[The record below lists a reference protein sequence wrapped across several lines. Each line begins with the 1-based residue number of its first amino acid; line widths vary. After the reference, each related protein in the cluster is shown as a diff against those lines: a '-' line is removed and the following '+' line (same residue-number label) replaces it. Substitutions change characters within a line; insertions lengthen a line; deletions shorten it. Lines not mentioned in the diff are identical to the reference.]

1 MSGISVTK
9 DIRKKLLE
17 NPNITKELDNKIFPI
32 IADDGTTFPFV
43 LIKKNGISV
52 NYSKCGIANDVVT
65 VTIEVVDPNY
75 SKAIKIAEEIRKT
88 IERKKFENVANCILT
103 NVTEEYISDT
113 YIVAMY
119 MAITTQE
126 NN

>member
-17 NPNITKELDNKIFPI
+17 NPNITKELDSKIFPI
-32 IADDGTTFPFV
+32 VADDGTTFPFV
-43 LIKKNGISV
+43 LIKKNGVSV
-52 NYSKCGIANDVVT
+52 NYSKCGITNDVVNI
-65 VTIEVVDPNY
+65 TIEVVDPNY

-113 YIVAMY
+113 YVVTMY

>member
-17 NPNITKELDNKIFPI
+17 NPSITKELDNKIFPI

-43 LIKKNGISV
+43 LVKKNGVSV
-52 NYSKCGIANDVVT
+52 NYSKCGIANDVVG

-75 SKAIKIAEEIRKT
+75 SKAIQIAEEIRKT
-88 IERKKFENVANCILT
+88 LERKKFENVANCILT

-113 YIVAMY
+113 YVIAMY

>member
-9 DIRKKLLE
+9 DIRKQLLE
-17 NPNITKELDNKIFPI
+17 NPNIKKELDNKIFPI
-32 IADDGTTFPFV
+32 VADDGTTFPFV
-43 LIKKNGISV
+43 LIKKNGVSV

-75 SKAIKIAEEIRKT
+75 SKAIQIAEEIRKT
-88 IERKKFENVANCILT
+88 LERKKFENVANCILA

-113 YIVAMY
+113 YIVTATY
-119 MAITTQE
+119 TVTTQE